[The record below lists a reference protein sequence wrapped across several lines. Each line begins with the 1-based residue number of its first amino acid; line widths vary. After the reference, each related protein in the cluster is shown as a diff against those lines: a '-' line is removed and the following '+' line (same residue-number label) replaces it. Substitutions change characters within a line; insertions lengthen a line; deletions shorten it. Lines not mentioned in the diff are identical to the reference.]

1 MDSGNGALPLY
12 EYGRD
17 AHSSTHLHTHAKA
30 HIHTPSL
37 PPSLPPSLLSPPRSP
52 TPFHAPARA
61 VSLRWAGLN
70 DGHIAQVLRLVHP
83 DTWSVDGRSSGR
95 GGKGGEREGQ
105 QGEVHAVR
113 RIRDSY
119 VCLLSCLAM
128 RLGDEVSFFFL
139 KCMLCDEFV
148 TAMCV
153 PALLSCHAAWRRGEF
168 VREPGVCVCVPC
180 VCVCVCECVSVCASG
195 ASDRAARTAL
205 KGAKEE
211 RGGVRDC
218 PSDKAART
226 ALISYTPNARVRFL
240 TPNP

>member
-52 TPFHAPARA
+52 PPFHAPARA

-128 RLGDEVSFFFL
+128 QLGDEVSS
-139 KCMLCDEFV
+139 
-148 TAMCV
+148 CV
-153 PALLSCHAAWRRGEF
+153 SQG
-168 VREPGVCVCVPC
+168 CVCVYHVC
-180 VCVCVCECVSVCASG
+180 VCVCVNVLVCVP
-195 ASDRAARTAL
+195 AAQVTEQRVL
-205 KGAKEE
+205 HSRGRKKKEE
-211 RGGVRDC
+211 ASEMVQVTKQRV
-218 PSDKAART
+218 
-226 ALISYTPNARVRFL
+226 LHSYHTLPTL
-240 TPNP
+240 ELDS